1 VEDNNKA
8 NSETGECE
16 QILGKTADTLKDLAD
31 NGDILGAWDQDSLAD
46 TEWDTLEEERILG
59 EMSTAVGPAETPV
72 ETLGPAEILDT
83 LETRNLTGAHEIT
96 VWQDANTTT
105 DLADTA
111 DNLPLDEITVWQDA
125 NTTTD
130 LADTTD
136 LDSERELLSDT
147 EMKDANTADGTDKLE
162 CLGECLDL
170 DFPLDTAWDSLEE
183 CILEELDTL
192 EDTKITETDM
202 ADLDNIPGTVKRNLK
217 VDKDTLEDSL
227 PTGEANPILGNAR
240 KDFPEDTE
248 WEFLEE
254 WEILGWEDLDNLTN
268 MEDSKIKLTVLEEEI
283 ITLTDTE
290 ITSEKSEWK
299 CTTRTRETIC
309 SPNNHEKPPDRQ
321 NHSGTHRL
329 LA

>member
-1 VEDNNKA
+1 
-8 NSETGECE
+8 
-16 QILGKTADTLKDLAD
+16 
-31 NGDILGAWDQDSLAD
+31 
-46 TEWDTLEEERILG
+46 
-59 EMSTAVGPAETPV
+59 MSTAVGPAETPV

-83 LETRNLTGAHEIT
+83 LETRNLTGAH
-96 VWQDANTTT
+96 
-105 DLADTA
+105 
-111 DNLPLDEITVWQDA
+111 EITVWQDA

-170 DFPLDTAWDSLEE
+170 DFPRDTAWDSLEE

-254 WEILGWEDLDNLTN
+254 
-268 MEDSKIKLTVLEEEI
+268 
-283 ITLTDTE
+283 
-290 ITSEKSEWK
+290 
-299 CTTRTRETIC
+299 
-309 SPNNHEKPPDRQ
+309 
-321 NHSGTHRL
+321 
-329 LA
+329 

>member
-1 VEDNNKA
+1 
-8 NSETGECE
+8 
-16 QILGKTADTLKDLAD
+16 
-31 NGDILGAWDQDSLAD
+31 
-46 TEWDTLEEERILG
+46 
-59 EMSTAVGPAETPV
+59 MSTAVGPAETPV

-202 ADLDNIPGTVKRNLK
+202 ADLDNNIPGMVKRNLK
-217 VDKDTLEDSL
+217 VDNKDTLEDSL
-227 PTGEANPILGNAR
+227 PTGEANPSLGNAR

-254 WEILGWEDLDNLTN
+254 
-268 MEDSKIKLTVLEEEI
+268 
-283 ITLTDTE
+283 
-290 ITSEKSEWK
+290 
-299 CTTRTRETIC
+299 
-309 SPNNHEKPPDRQ
+309 
-321 NHSGTHRL
+321 
-329 LA
+329 